1 MEITEV
7 LHLTQTHH
15 THQAVAEEQVEQEML
30 ARVEV
35 MLETVEQEEVFLQL
49 MDLELTVEHSAAVAA
64 AVHTKEDRADLAEDQ
79 ELETELHKETQTEV
93 TLQQ

>member
-30 ARVEV
+30 ARAETQ
-35 MLETVEQEEVFLQL
+35 LETADLEETYLQL
-49 MDLELTVEHSAAVAA
+49 MDLELTVDHSAAVAA
-64 AVHTKEDRADLAEDQ
+64 EVHTKEDREDLAEDQ

-93 TLQQ
+93 MLQQ

>member
-1 MEITEV
+1 METAEV
-7 LHLTQTHH
+7 QHLTQTHH

-35 MLETVEQEEVFLQL
+35 MLETAEQEEVFLQR

-64 AVHTKEDRADLAEDQ
+64 EVHTKEDRADLAEDQ